1 MSNVQIAD
9 GFLLTLLK
17 IDYEY
22 PKTPRDAEAYVALLR
37 ELRRG
42 LEQLAQSKGKPQ
54 GQYQLTVAAPCGWEQ
69 MQVLRVRE
77 MDQVSS
83 TVYHPQEGQSL
94 M

>member
-1 MSNVQIAD
+1 MSNVQIAG

-37 ELRRG
+37 ELRQG
-42 LEQLAQSKGKPQ
+42 LEQLAQSKSKPQ

>member
-1 MSNVQIAD
+1 MLNVQIAD

-37 ELRRG
+37 ELRQG
-42 LEQLAQSKGKPQ
+42 LEQLAQSKGKQQ